1 VDDMAIEYFIPDLL
15 PRNLEEFTDLK
26 ITGKIIMGTANLAK
40 YNEKI
45 QNLKFN
51 TDLILFPL
59 LNQEAAASTRME
71 GTQVTI
77 DEMYEV
83 TASTKKENQDINE
96 ALNYVG
102 AIRHGRAMID
112 DTGRFSKTLIK
123 EMHQILMS
131 GNVRGASKNPGE
143 FKNRENY
150 IGKKGSPIESAD
162 FIPPGPEHT
171 DALIDNLIEYMNSDI
186 HDEIILEKLSIIHA
200 QFETIHPFLDGN
212 GRIGRVIIPL
222 FIYFK
227 KITNEPIFF
236 LSKHLEKNQYQY
248 HNNLNNTRWPNRW
261 DKWVDFFMDS
271 VIAQST
277 EGLATVD
284 AIKNMYE
291 SDLEVLKNNHRHHQ
305 VESYLQ
311 AVYRNPIFTNKQVST
326 LSGLNYQ
333 KCREYTNTL
342 IDNDLIF
349 KDGKKRNTGYYH
361 YRLLS
366 LLR

>member
-1 VDDMAIEYFIPDLL
+1 MAIEFFIPDLL
-15 PRNLEEFTDLK
+15 PRDLEEFNNLK
-26 ITGKIIMGTANLAK
+26 ITGKVITGTSNLAK
-40 YNEKI
+40 FNEKI
-45 QNLKFN
+45 MNLKFD

-96 ALNYVG
+96 ALNYVK
-102 AIRHGRAMID
+102 AIKYGKAMLD
-112 DTGRFSKTLIK
+112 DTGRFSKRLIK
-123 EMHQILMS
+123 EMHHILMS
-131 GNVRGASKNPGE
+131 GNVRGANKNPGE

-150 IGKKGSPIESAD
+150 IGKKDSTIENAD

-171 DALIDNLIEYMNSDI
+171 DALIDNLLEYMNSDI

-212 GRIGRVIIPL
+212 GRIGRVLIPL

-227 KITNEPIFF
+227 KITSEPIFF

-248 HNNLNNTRWPNRW
+248 HNNLNNTRWPN
-261 DKWVDFFMDS
+261 KWEKWIEFFMDS
-271 VIAQST
+271 VIAQSK
-277 EGLATVD
+277 EGIETIES
-284 AIKNMYE
+284 IKDMYE
-291 SDLEVLKNNHRHHQ
+291 KDLEILKSNHKHHQ
-305 VESYLQ
+305 VELFLQ
-311 AVYRNPIFTNKQVST
+311 SVYCNPIYTNKQISEQ
-326 LSGLNYQ
+326 SGVKYQ
-333 KCREYTNTL
+333 NCRDYTNTL
-342 IDNDLIF
+342 IENDLIF

-361 YRLLS
+361 YRLLN